1 MHPFRMKHSFIPVIW
16 VLGLALLTGAAV
28 QVASSSRSLYAKLRL
43 FSEVLDRIET
53 EDVEEKDPQVLVE
66 NAIRGMVSNLD
77 PHTTYMNPQQ
87 FEKWSQNFEGYSGIG
102 IYYDVISDKITVLSV
117 IPGGPSDKAGLA
129 SGDRIVA
136 INGESA
142 VGMKRDDVPLKLM
155 GSKGSKVEIS
165 VERAGWSKPRPY
177 SLLRDEV
184 HIQSVAFAFMVRPQ
198 VGYIQIA
205 RFAATTAGEFEKAL
219 LKLEGEGMRQLILD
233 LRQNGGGYLEAA
245 VQVADKFIPG
255 GKRLVYTKG
264 RVPESF
270 REFFSNEKQTRL
282 ALPIVVM
289 IDRATASASEIV
301 AGALQDWDR
310 ALIAGE
316 TSFGKG
322 LVQSQYKLGDGSAL
336 LMTTAHYF
344 TPSGRLIQRPY
355 GDKSFESY
363 YNEIMEDSVR
373 AKWEKDPSRPVH
385 KTMVLQ
391 RKMLGGGGI
400 TPDVFLA
407 MSVDT
412 LPQPVRRMYYA
423 VQRPFFTFAETYV
436 LGHPELLKADFNA
449 FIRDVKLNSNTLPRF
464 FEHLKEKGVAVT
476 NAEYVRHS
484 DDIQFL
490 LKQAIAT
497 KVWGDESGFKVQML
511 RDKPLLEALGKMP
524 AAQTLLSKAYRIP
537 ENRG

>member
-1 MHPFRMKHSFIPVIW
+1 MKSFRHRRLVIPLIW

-28 QVASSSRSLYAKLRL
+28 QVVNSGRSLYAKLRL
-43 FSEVLDRIET
+43 FSEVLDKIQT
-53 EDVEEKDPQVLVE
+53 DYVEEKDPQVLVE

-77 PHTTYMNPQQ
+77 PHTTFMNAQQ

-102 IYYDVISDKITVLSV
+102 IYFDVISDKITIMSV

-129 SGDRIVA
+129 SGDRIVG
-136 INGESA
+136 IGGETA

-155 GSKGSKVEIS
+155 GPKGTKVEIS
-165 VERAGWSKPRPY
+165 VERAGWNRPRSY
-177 SLLRDEV
+177 TLVRDEV
-184 HIQSVAFAFMVRPQ
+184 HIQSVSFAFMIQPQ
-198 VGYIQIA
+198 VGYVQIT
-205 RFAATTAGEFEKAL
+205 RFSATTADELEKAL
-219 LKLEGEGMRQLILD
+219 VKLDREGMKQLVLD

-270 REFFSNEKQTRL
+270 REFFSEERQSRL
-282 ALPIVVM
+282 ALPMVVM
-289 IDRATASASEIV
+289 IDRASASASEIV

-322 LVQSQYKLGDGSAL
+322 LVQSQYKLSDGSAL
-336 LMTTAHYF
+336 LMTTAHYY

-355 GDKSFESY
+355 GEKSFQAY
-363 YNEIMEDSVR
+363 YDEIMEDSVR
-373 AKWEKDPSRPVH
+373 AKWEKDSSRPAY

-391 RKMLGGGGI
+391 RKVLGGGGI
-400 TPDVFLA
+400 TPDVFLKMA
-407 MSVDT
+407 VDT
-412 LPQPVRRMYYA
+412 IPQAVRRIFYA
-423 VQRPFFTFAETYV
+423 PQRPFFTFAETYV
-436 LGHPELLKADFNA
+436 IKHPELARTDFNL
-449 FIRDVKLNSNTLPRF
+449 FIRDAKLNSNTLPQF
-464 FEHLKEKGVAVT
+464 FTFLKDQGVAVT
-476 NAEYVRHS
+476 NADYVRHS
-484 DDIQFL
+484 NEIQFL

-524 AAQTLLSKAYRIP
+524 AAQAILAKAYKITGSR
-537 ENRG
+537 